1 MKRLLFSLFFVVPI
15 VMLLVSCKTVV
26 DERAPIPEPSVTQHP
41 ATLVP
46 TSTKTSIAT
55 QLPTNT
61 STPEPTLT
69 RTASPTPIVLA
80 NPDPGYTF
88 YGTQWKHVAENL
100 GWSFET
106 ATCGS
111 TFEGVANVYTTD
123 VWSCALYVYPTKE
136 DRSGTDMFLMKANRS
151 TYSSGG
157 NIARPYEFRL
167 YIHKGS
173 EIPSDVD
180 WLSLRP
186 TAVSKIFW
194 EHDVYGVIGQKY
206 GIPRDNYLPSV
217 SMVYPLTA
225 EEYETLLLQPNLF
238 PQWVK
243 APKYV
248 EIGN

>member
-69 RTASPTPIVLA
+69 RT
-80 NPDPGYTF
+80 
-88 YGTQWKHVAENL
+88 ENL